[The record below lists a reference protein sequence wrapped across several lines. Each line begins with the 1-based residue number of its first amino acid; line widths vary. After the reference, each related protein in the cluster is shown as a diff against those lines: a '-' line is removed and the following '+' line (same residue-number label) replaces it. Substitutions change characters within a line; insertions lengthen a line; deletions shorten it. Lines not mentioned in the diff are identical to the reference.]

1 MNVELISDE
10 VVKTED
16 QCQYAFVIDA
26 DLAQVGG
33 GSVVLNY

>member
-10 VVKTED
+10 VTSIED
-16 QCQYAFVIDA
+16 QFQYAFVIDA

-33 GSVVLNY
+33 GSTTVNY